1 MRILVVSNMF
11 PTPVE
16 PWFGSF
22 VRDQIDDI
30 ATRGHDVDVHSFDGR
45 KHATEYLRA
54 PRRISA
60 RIRRGEYDVVHAH
73 YGLKGANT
81 LLARPP
87 IPLVTTFHGSDYSG
101 PGWQRLV
108 SMAVARRSRCVVVSE
123 QGRRLLRALDAEV
136 IPMGVDT
143 QLFVPT
149 DRSEARAALGW
160 DPHAR
165 YALLAGSRQN
175 RIKRADLFDAAV
187 EAARVTTPHLRGVAL
202 EGFDRKG
209 VVLAL
214 NAADVVVVAS
224 DHEGSPL
231 TVREALACSTPVVSV
246 DAGDVPSTIA
256 GLSGCAVVARS
267 PAALAEGIVRAL
279 VSERDDNLRS
289 RAELTSRSAIAERIE
304 NLYAR
309 AVARGL
315 RG

>member
-11 PTPVE
+11 PTPAE

-22 VRDQIDDI
+22 VRDQIDDL
-30 ATRGHDVDVHSFDGR
+30 AALGHDVDVHSFDGR
-45 KHATEYLRA
+45 KHAMEYVRA
-54 PRRISA
+54 PRPISA
-60 RIRRGEYDVVHAH
+60 RIRSGGYDVIHAH
-73 YGLKGANT
+73 YGLTGATT
-81 LLARPP
+81 LLARPRT
-87 IPLVTTFHGSDYSG
+87 PLVTTFHGSDYSG
-101 PGWQRLV
+101 PRWQRLV

-123 QGRRLLRALDAEV
+123 QGRRLLRAPDADV

-143 QLFVPT
+143 QLFAPCE
-149 DRSEARAALGW
+149 RSEARKALGW

-165 YALLAGSRQN
+165 YALLAGSRKN

-187 EAARVTTPHLRGVAL
+187 EVARVTTPHLRGVAL
-202 EGFDRKG
+202 EGFDRRG

-256 GLSGCAVVARS
+256 DLPGCAVVARS
-267 PAALAEGIVRAL
+267 PAALAEGISRAL
-279 VSERDDNLRS
+279 VTERHDDLRR
-289 RAELTSRSAIAERIE
+289 RAESSSRSAIAGRIE
-304 NLYAR
+304 SLYAR
-309 AVARGL
+309 AVAGAR
-315 RG
+315 RV

>member
-11 PTPVE
+11 PTPAE

-22 VRDQIDDI
+22 VRDQIDDL
-30 ATRGHDVDVHSFDGR
+30 AALGHDVDVHSFDGR
-45 KHATEYLRA
+45 KHAMEYVRA
-54 PRRISA
+54 PRPISA
-60 RIRRGEYDVVHAH
+60 RIRSGVYDVIHAH
-73 YGLKGANT
+73 YGLTGATT
-81 LLARPP
+81 LLARPRT
-87 IPLVTTFHGSDYSG
+87 PLVTTFHGSDYSG
-101 PGWQRLV
+101 PRWQRLV

-123 QGRRLLRALDAEV
+123 QGRRLLRAPDADV

-143 QLFVPT
+143 QLFAPC
-149 DRSEARAALGW
+149 DRSEARQALGW
-160 DPHAR
+160 DPHAS

-187 EAARVTTPHLRGVAL
+187 DVARVTTPHLRGLAL

-209 VVLAL
+209 VVMAL
-214 NAADVVVVAS
+214 NAADVLVVAS

-256 GLSGCAVVARS
+256 GLPGCAVVERS
-267 PAALAEGIVRAL
+267 PAALAGGIGRAL
-279 VSERDDNLRS
+279 ATGRDDDLRR
-289 RAELTSRSAIAERIE
+289 RAELSSRPAIAGRIE
-304 NLYAR
+304 NLYTR
-309 AVARGL
+309 VVARGP

>member
-1 MRILVVSNMF
+1 
-11 PTPVE
+11 
-16 PWFGSF
+16 
-22 VRDQIDDI
+22 
-30 ATRGHDVDVHSFDGR
+30 
-45 KHATEYLRA
+45 
-54 PRRISA
+54 
-60 RIRRGEYDVVHAH
+60 
-73 YGLKGANT
+73 
-81 LLARPP
+81 
-87 IPLVTTFHGSDYSG
+87 
-101 PGWQRLV
+101 
-108 SMAVARRSRCVVVSE
+108 VSE

-187 EAARVTTPHLRGVAL
+187 EVARVTTPHLRGVAL

>member
-11 PTPVE
+11 PTSAE

-30 ATRGHDVDVHSFDGR
+30 AARGHDVDVHSFDGR
-45 KHATEYLRA
+45 KHAMEYLRA
-54 PRRISA
+54 PRPISA
-60 RIRRGEYDVVHAH
+60 RIRSGGYDVVHAH
-73 YGLKGANT
+73 YGLTGAT
-81 LLARPP
+81 TMLARPP

-101 PGWQRLV
+101 PTWQRFV
-108 SMAVARRSRCVVVSE
+108 SMAVARRSRCIVVSE
-123 QGRRLLRALDAEV
+123 QGRRLLRTPDAEV

-143 QLFVPT
+143 QLFIPS
-149 DRSEARAALGW
+149 DRSEARKALGW
-160 DPHAR
+160 NPHAR

-175 RIKRADLFDAAV
+175 RIKRADLFDAALEV
-187 EAARVTTPHLRGVAL
+187 ARVTTPNLRGVTL

-209 VVLAL
+209 VALAL

-231 TVREALACSTPVVSV
+231 TVREALACATPVVSV
-246 DAGDVPSTIA
+246 DAGDVPSVIA

-267 PAALAEGIVRAL
+267 PAALAEGIGRAL
-279 VSERDDNLRS
+279 VTERDDDLRR
-289 RAELTSRSAIAERIE
+289 RAELSSRSAIAGRIE
-304 NLYAR
+304 DLYAR
-309 AVARGL
+309 AAARGI